1 MSVPQPYLYISK
13 DSRETKSCTACNLN
27 SRLPM
32 GDNTGDLN
40 ISEGSASSLI
50 F

>member
-1 MSVPQPYLYISK
+1 MSVRQPYLCISK

-27 SRLPM
+27 YRQPT
-32 GDNTGDLN
+32 GAKTGDLN
-40 ISEGSASSLI
+40 FSEGSASSLI